1 LPKEAQFLMMVFILA
16 RGTGEPGP
24 FGVVV
29 GDLLVESVTKAIPG
43 SRGYAV
49 QVGMSSASCD
59 IKLIFWRV

>member
-1 LPKEAQFLMMVFILA
+1 MNFVLA

-29 GDLLVESVTKAIPG
+29 GDLLVEAVTKAVPG

-49 QVGMSSASCD
+49 QVCISCASRN
-59 IKLIFWRV
+59 IILMP

>member
-1 LPKEAQFLMMVFILA
+1 MRLDLLILNLTISKMIKRLMSFVLA

-29 GDLLVESVTKAIPG
+29 GDLLVEAVTKAVPG

-49 QVGMSSASCD
+49 QV
-59 IKLIFWRV
+59 